1 MACLPL
7 GPLIKAGNIDNDLA
21 VGSQF
26 YVGSVHWSGSRSF
39 KVDAFVVVPT
49 AVAGTLEFVLAGLPI
64 WGASQM
70 SATRINDK
78 QSIRSAV
85 HPDAVFLL
93 KLSIDTQ

>member
-7 GPLIKAGNIDNDLA
+7 GPLIKAGNINDDLA

-49 AVAGTLEFVLAGLPI
+49 TVAGTLEFVFAGLPI
-64 WGASQM
+64 GGAAQM
-70 SATRINDK
+70 SASRINDK
-78 QSIRSAV
+78 QSVGCAV
-85 HPDAVFLL
+85 HPDPVFLL

>member
-7 GPLIKAGNIDNDLA
+7 GPLIKAGNINDDLA

-49 AVAGTLEFVLAGLPI
+49 TVAGTLEFVLAGLPI
-64 WGASQM
+64 GRAPQM

-78 QSIRSAV
+78 QTIRSLV
-85 HPDAVFLL
+85 YPDAILL
-93 KLSIDTQ
+93 LILSVDPH